1 MKLFV
6 IVTFAHLVSYR
17 RAAFLHW
24 LGADLVAVVV
34 AAAAAVVETDQLDDV
49 AAHTS

>member
-1 MKLFV
+1 MQMKLFV
-6 IVTFAHLVSYR
+6 IVTSAHLVSYR

-24 LGADLVAVVV
+24 PVAGLVAVVV
-34 AAAAAVVETDQLDDV
+34 AAVVVETDQLDDV